1 MSREKVDLIRDAY
14 KEGYETRSVEGMR
27 DRVAPGFRFHMRPG
41 FPGRP
46 VYLFDEMPQIRA
58 DLDDTFTEYELVP
71 EDFISLGD
79 YVLVTIRQSARVR
92 ESDTR
97 IETTVWHLWHIEAGK
112 VLEACTFDDREE
124 ALRVVGAS
132 GG

>member
-1 MSREKVDLIRDAY
+1 MSRENVDLIRDAY
-14 KEGYETRSVEGMR
+14 TEAFETRSVERMR

-46 VYLFDEMPQIRA
+46 VYLLDEMTQIWA
-58 DLDDTFTEYELVP
+58 DLDETLTEYELVP
-71 EDFISLGD
+71 EDFVPLGA
-79 YVLVTIRQSARVR
+79 YVLVTIRQSASVR

-112 VLEACTFDDREE
+112 VREAWTFEDREE
-124 ALRVVGAS
+124 ALRVVGARE
-132 GG
+132 G